1 MNLPMK
7 YLEEIFSQNSWV
19 DLDIYYHILVLNMIF
34 YSKEKKLHDQSL
46 IKKFLQLTKEF
57 NAKLKENNELKI
69 YQKIQLLIN
78 IFGILKYLKEE
89 KEIESLNIRFFFS
102 EAKENSILFKVKK
115 FYKEL
120 IPKISEESCVFY
132 NLLCLNSGEGYH
144 NHNPIYCFD
153 MQNAQM
159 VKEHLED
166 LFPETLVFYNLNH
179 RTLAFNN
186 SFGGG
191 IAINE
196 YKVVYE
202 IFKVQNIDY
211 IEPCLLDIA
220 DDIAMN
226 IVLALFHEYCGHK
239 KYHSSFPNTNEIVYS
254 PKKYINKAN
263 EVIELKPFQK
273 ANLKE
278 KNCDYVLTSNTNKK
292 GDSGHFFELSF
303 GKIHGKSFIPYL
315 LKFNDNGKLL
325 KRADLFYAEAGETL
339 RKYVELKQTC
349 KSKKMALNYDKNMSI
364 KDEIKDMDDKAK
376 SKVYKRSREEEDNDD
391 LEEKGEITSFS
402 IYGKK
407 PKMQKDLKL
416 QSLNSENSMSED
428 NDDESKNESDEK
440 DSEDSECSNS
450 SFKEFEAFEKRVAKK
465 FNFTLDETIA
475 KQIHAKFNDP
485 DVTPQD
491 QSDFLYLL
499 LNYAVLE

>member
-1 MNLPMK
+1 MQNLKDLKASIISKSQEFEKALDFKDIESYKSTIKNTKSNNIGINKDVINNLIKMNLPMK

-34 YSKEKKLHDQSL
+34 CSKEKKLCDQSL
-46 IKKFLQLTKEF
+46 IKKFLHLTKEF
-57 NAKLKENNELKI
+57 NGKLKENNKLKI

-78 IFGILKYLKEE
+78 IFDILKYLKEE

-120 IPKISEESCVFY
+120 IPKITEESCVFY

-153 MQNAQM
+153 MQNSQM
-159 VKEHLED
+159 IQEHFKE

-179 RTLAFNN
+179 GTLAFNN

-202 IFKVQNIDY
+202 NFKVQNIDN

-364 KDEIKDMDDKAK
+364 EDEIKDMDDKA
-376 SKVYKRSREEEDNDD
+376 
-391 LEEKGEITSFS
+391 
-402 IYGKK
+402 
-407 PKMQKDLKL
+407 
-416 QSLNSENSMSED
+416 
-428 NDDESKNESDEK
+428 
-440 DSEDSECSNS
+440 
-450 SFKEFEAFEKRVAKK
+450 
-465 FNFTLDETIA
+465 
-475 KQIHAKFNDP
+475 
-485 DVTPQD
+485 
-491 QSDFLYLL
+491 
-499 LNYAVLE
+499 